1 MSKMLQRIQ
10 ADPRVSEAFHD
21 SDGYWV
27 YLKGGYGNG
36 NPGEH
41 IIVEDRIA
49 DVARKMREI
58 VPCGCKE
65 CRATAEFLKAGQ

>member
-1 MSKMLQRIQ
+1 MSKMLKQIQ

-27 YLKGGYGNG
+27 YLKAGWSNG
-36 NPGEH
+36 NPCEH
-41 IIVEDRIA
+41 IIAEDRIA
-49 DVARKMREI
+49 DVKSKMRGI

-65 CRATAEFLKAGQ
+65 CKATPGFLRG